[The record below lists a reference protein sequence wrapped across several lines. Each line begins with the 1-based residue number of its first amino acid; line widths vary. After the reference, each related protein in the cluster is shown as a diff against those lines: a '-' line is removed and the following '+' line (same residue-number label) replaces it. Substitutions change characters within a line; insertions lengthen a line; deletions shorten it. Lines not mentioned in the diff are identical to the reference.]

1 MNIRNFE
8 NPCKDIAQR
17 TANRNRAA
25 PAPCARP
32 LVPAVGAHVML
43 KTIQKPCSVDLGVTR
58 RRPDMTGT
66 ATPTGGTER

>member
-1 MNIRNFE
+1 
-8 NPCKDIAQR
+8 
-17 TANRNRAA
+17 
-25 PAPCARP
+25 
-32 LVPAVGAHVML
+32 ML